1 MKHGYKVDIV
11 LDIVSGG
18 RDTVYDYAA
27 DITRYYLSRDV
38 IIVKIYF
45 AHSIKQYNTFFEKK
59 CLKLIRERFPHGEII
74 NPATLYLGYMEE
86 FLSVVEQCD
95 IIVFTRWHG
104 YITSGVAKEV
114 EHALRLNKKVYE
126 IRKGEMIEIKRMP
139 SEKVLDYEDTILAY
153 RDPMFLEL
161 LDFLEE

>member
-1 MKHGYKVDIV
+1 MKHGCQVDII

-59 CLKLIRERFPHGEII
+59 CIELIKQKFPTGKII
-74 NPATLYLGYMEE
+74 NPKDLYLGYMEE
-86 FLSVVEQCD
+86 FLSVVEKCD
-95 IIVFTRWHG
+95 IVVFTRWYG
-104 YITSGVAKEV
+104 YVTAGVAKEID
-114 EHALRLNKKVYE
+114 HALRLNKKVYE
-126 IRKGEMIEIKRMP
+126 IRKGKMIEIKRIP
-139 SEKVLDYEDTILAY
+139 TEKVLDYDDTILAY
-153 RDPMFLEL
+153 RDPMFLKL